1 MMTRVG
7 LPSLIALTG
16 LIVLLVGDGQALDG
30 VGMALIGV
38 AGLIVVANI
47 LMRLGLSSE
56 RDRHIEEQA
65 RQHFERTGR
74 WEP

>member
-7 LPSLIALTG
+7 LPLLIALTG
-16 LIVLLVGDGQALDG
+16 LIVRLVGDGQALDG

-38 AGLIVVANI
+38 AGLIVVANV